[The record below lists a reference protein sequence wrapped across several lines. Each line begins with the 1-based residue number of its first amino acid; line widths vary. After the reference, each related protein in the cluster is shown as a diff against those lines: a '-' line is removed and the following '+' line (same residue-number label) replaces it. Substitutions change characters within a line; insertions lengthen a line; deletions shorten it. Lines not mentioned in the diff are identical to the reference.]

1 MSEQATPPSELDQEL
16 SALRAQVVALEREL
30 TRASQAE
37 ATLRERVETYHTYLE
52 HLGDSIFALDAK
64 GRYVYANRAFAEGV
78 DRPLEAIVGKTQ
90 WDIFPKDEADKRF
103 ALLSEVFATGD
114 KRTIEVRVPRA
125 DGDRYYLTTLS
136 PKRDADGVVRYAV
149 CSSKQITERKR
160 AEELLRASEARLR
173 QLIDLSP
180 LAIALVDLDGTIA
193 YTNKRAVELFGYVPE
208 DIPDMD
214 HWWRLAYPDPVY
226 RAEVIA
232 TWSGLV
238 ARAAASGESIERREY
253 RVTCKDGRVVPAA
266 IFGALVGHQVL
277 AVFDDLSGAKRAEER
292 RLELERHLLH
302 AQKLESLGV
311 LAGGVAHD
319 FNNLL
324 MAILGNLD
332 LALLGL
338 PDGLVAR
345 EDILHAVAAARRA
358 AALTSRLLDYTGR
371 GVVAVGL
378 VELNALVEENAA
390 LLRTSTAKTASLV
403 MSLAPCLPS
412 VVADAA
418 QLQQVVMNLIT
429 NASEAF
435 GDRPGTITL
444 STGVSDCEAEEL
456 ARSAIAEKP
465 APGRFVWLEV
475 ADDGC
480 GMDAETRRRLFDPF
494 FTTKFTGRGLGMSAV
509 QGIVRGHHG
518 AILVDS
524 TPGIGT
530 RIRVLLP
537 TAAMA
542 GLAPRDTVR
551 ADVQRP
557 RAHGAGVSGVAL
569 VVDDEIAVR
578 KVTRA
583 MLERLG
589 LEVVTAEDGAEAVRL
604 LGSGLARLRVALVD
618 MTMPRMDGLATFH
631 EMRRLG
637 YDVPVILCSGFP
649 EEENAERYATEGL
662 AGFLQKPYELRRLEA
677 ELRRVL
683 KA

>member
-1 MSEQATPPSELDQEL
+1 M
-16 SALRAQVVALEREL
+16 VALEREL

-403 MSLAPCLPS
+403 MSLAPRLPS

-530 RIRVLLP
+530 RIGCCCR
-537 TAAMA
+537 
-542 GLAPRDTVR
+542 RRRWR
-551 ADVQRP
+551 ASP
-557 RAHGAGVSGVAL
+557 RATRCAL
-569 VVDDEIAVR
+569 TCRGRAR
-578 KVTRA
+578 TGQACPGWRSWSTTR
-583 MLERLG
+583 
-589 LEVVTAEDGAEAVRL
+589 
-604 LGSGLARLRVALVD
+604 SPCAR
-618 MTMPRMDGLATFH
+618 
-631 EMRRLG
+631 
-637 YDVPVILCSGFP
+637 
-649 EEENAERYATEGL
+649 
-662 AGFLQKPYELRRLEA
+662 
-677 ELRRVL
+677 
-683 KA
+683 